1 MVDNT
6 PLKPTRDWLKSTRLN
21 YKKRQENWILLAL
34 FGHEK
39 QLYDLTCSFLAFF
52 AFFSSKNKVFR
63 TLTVLSGMG

>member
-39 QLYDLTCSFLAFF
+39 QLYDIYGFILQ
-52 AFFSSKNKVFR
+52 
-63 TLTVLSGMG
+63 

>member
-39 QLYDLTCSFLAFF
+39 QLYGIYGFILQY
-52 AFFSSKNKVFR
+52 
-63 TLTVLSGMG
+63 SGLRPPSN